1 MDTNWDD
8 LTDGLAALGNS
19 RRFQILESL
28 SHRARCG
35 EELAAQL
42 GISPSTVTHHLVVL
56 EKAQLIHR
64 RHQRHYQVVQLNPDK
79 LLELA
84 HVLSNMA
91 TRPSISDD
99 LRSWEERKVLDM
111 YFANEKLVTLPKRRQ
126 HLLIVLNHFLP
137 HFREGILYAEEEVN
151 RILAPYYREVHV
163 LRDLIVRHRLLY
175 VKNRVY
181 SRH

>member
-19 RRFQILESL
+19 RRFQIMESL
-28 SHRARCG
+28 SHCSRCG

-42 GISPSTVTHHLVVL
+42 GISASTVTHHLAVL

-64 RHQRHYQVVQLNPDK
+64 RHQRHYQIVQLNPDR

-91 TRPSISDD
+91 TRPSTSDN

-111 YFANEKLVTLPKRRQ
+111 YFSNEKLVTLPKRRQ
-126 HLLIVLNHFLP
+126 HLMIVLNHFLP
-137 HFREGILYAEEEVN
+137 HFREGVLYTEEEVN
-151 RILAPYYREVHV
+151 RILAPYYREVYV
-163 LRDLIVRHRLLY
+163 LRDLIVRYRLLY
-175 VKNRVY
+175 VRNRVY
-181 SRH
+181 SRR

>member
-1 MDTNWDD
+1 MDPNWDE
-8 LTDGLAALGNS
+8 LADGFAALGNS

-35 EELAAQL
+35 EELAENL
-42 GISPSTVTHHLVVL
+42 GISPSTVTHHLAVL
-56 EKAQLIHR
+56 ERTQLIHR
-64 RHQRHYQVVQLNPDK
+64 RHQRHYQMVQLNPEK

-84 HVLSNMA
+84 HALSNMA
-91 TRPSISDD
+91 TRPSTSDN

-111 YFANEKLVTLPKRRQ
+111 YFSNEKLMTLPKRPQ
-126 HLLIVLNHFLP
+126 HMLIVLNHFLP
-137 HFREGILYAEEEVN
+137 HFREGILYTEEEVN
-151 RILAPYYREVHV
+151 RILAPYYKDVHV

-181 SRH
+181 SRR